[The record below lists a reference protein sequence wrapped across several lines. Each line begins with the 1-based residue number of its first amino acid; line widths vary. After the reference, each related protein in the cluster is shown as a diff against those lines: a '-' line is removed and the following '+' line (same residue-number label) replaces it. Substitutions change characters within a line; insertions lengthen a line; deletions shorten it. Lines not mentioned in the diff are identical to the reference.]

1 MKKSLGVAVA
11 AAFLATAGAAQAEQS
26 YVKVAAGQGQYTIN
40 GQGETETALSL
51 AFGQSL
57 SENWGY
63 EVGYINFG
71 NHSYSLGTAT
81 SGVRSSLSTQ
91 SLYAAAVGT
100 LPLGESF
107 SLFAKLGLSANYS
120 ELKASG
126 FNSGPPAATVRYK
139 KSDTSF
145 EPMAGVGAAFNIS
158 KQVAVTAEYQYF
170 GKVTSGLK
178 VDAWTLGLKYG
189 F

>member
-1 MKKSLGVAVA
+1 MKKSVGVAVA
-11 AAFLATAGAAQAEQS
+11 AAFLAMAGAAQAQQS
-26 YVKVAAGQGQYTIN
+26 YVKAGAGQGQYTAD

-63 EVGYINFG
+63 EVGYIHFG
-71 NHSYSLGTAT
+71 NLSNSSGTAT
-81 SGVRSSLSTQ
+81 SGARSSLSTQ

-107 SLFAKLGLSANYS
+107 SLFAKLGLSVNYS
-120 ELKASG
+120 ELKVSG
-126 FNSGPPAATVRYK
+126 FDSGPPAATVRYK

-145 EPMAGVGAAFNIS
+145 EPMAGIGAAFNIS

-170 GKVTSGLK
+170 GKVTGGLK